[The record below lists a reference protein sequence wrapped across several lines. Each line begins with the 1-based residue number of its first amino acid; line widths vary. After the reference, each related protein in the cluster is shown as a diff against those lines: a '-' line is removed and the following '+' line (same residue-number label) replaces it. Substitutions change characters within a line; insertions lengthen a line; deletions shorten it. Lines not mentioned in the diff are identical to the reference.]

1 MLKKEVSYEDF
12 NGVTKKETI
21 WFNLTESELTQMTM
35 SEYGTMDERLKAI
48 VDKKD
53 ANLIM
58 AQFHDLLRRS
68 YGIKTPDGRFVKKE
82 NGKLLFDEFETTG
95 AYDAIFMELITNPDE
110 AANFARGILPKK
122 LQDEAAKNMKSNVT
136 DFPAPVTE

>member
-1 MLKKEVSYEDF
+1 MLKKEVTYTDF
-12 NGVTKKETI
+12 NGVEKKEVI

-58 AQFHDLLRRS
+58 DQFHDLLRRS
-68 YGIKTPDGRFVKKE
+68 YGVKTPDGRFVKKE
-82 NGKLLFDEFETTG
+82 NGVPLFDVFETTG

-110 AANFARGILPKK
+110 AAKFAKGILPAK
-122 LQDEAAKNMKSNVT
+122 LQNEIEKDAKNKVIELPNQ
-136 DFPAPVTE
+136 TE